1 MAEEDDNPGLD
12 ALLARKAAIE
22 AEQAAEEKLRA
33 DRRAAAKETA
43 DASAATAAAAKET
56 ADASAA
62 ATAAA
67 KETAA
72 ATAATAAG
80 ARETAAA
87 TRDATVAA
95 TDAADASAA
104 MAASQRETAA
114 ATRDAT
120 VASEEGVKARKDLL
134 DILERERDT
143 HKEIRQKAELEL
155 IDMEIA
161 KKLGVGRLELAE
173 KRREV
178 QGKIYEDLQ
187 QQNKDKLKQDILDAK
202 GDTAAIA
209 AAEKI
214 YYAEQKILLLK
225 QRGNEAQAEG
235 AQSAQDMAARYLGLS
250 KDGGKMFDNL
260 GDKAMGFVSE
270 LGEMLTISNIAAA
283 GLTKIVEASIALAI
297 EQDAASVA
305 FNKAT
310 GQAGAYNAQIRG
322 LERGMVNAGVSS
334 AEAGQAFTDLFTTVT
349 DFSNMSKST
358 QTELATTVAMLNE
371 LGVSSSESAQ
381 SIQFL
386 TKVMGKSTTQA
397 AEQTR
402 ELFAFA
408 QELGVSAAGMSADF
422 IKMQPRIAALGDTGV
437 QAFKDLQAQAKA
449 TGMSFD
455 SLLAITDKFDTFA
468 GAADQ
473 VGKLNAVMGGPF
485 LNTLEMVTA
494 TDPAERMRKLSEGIN
509 ASGLSFDQMSYYQ
522 KKAMTSAAGLNSEME
537 LAMLMS
543 GKLEDA
549 RGPVKTQADLEDLAA
564 QTAEFNTIFEEMKQ
578 FGMSLA
584 ISFGPIVGFLKNIVD
599 YLTESGPLLKIV
611 IGALVGMAVAAA
623 LVGGAITA
631 VAAGFVAM
639 AIARALFDGG
649 TTMVRGAIIAGA
661 IIGGGVMMMGDA
673 ATDDGSTKSGKGYA
687 KGGIVSG
694 IDPPLVMVGERGPEM
709 VTLPKGSH
717 FAAGTSASPEGMA
730 MVGERGPE
738 MVSLP
743 KGSQVAANGSA
754 AFNQQTAQPA
764 ATGGSSA
771 SSAPPVVNVTVKL
784 GDQELKQL
792 VQSVEVKPYVNG
804 KKSKLYD
811 SMMTGVSQEIMKTA

>member
-1 MAEEDDNPGLD
+1 MGTPEEDAAELE

-22 AEQAAEEKLRA
+22 EAQAAEEKLRA
-33 DRRAAAKETA
+33 TK
-43 DASAATAAAAKET
+43 AAAAKEA
-56 ADASAA
+56 AD
-62 ATAAA
+62 AA
-67 KETAA
+67 KEAA
-72 ATAATAAG
+72 ASTKEAAELAA
-80 ARETAAA
+80 AAAEATRET
-87 TRDATVAA
+87 TDATKA
-95 TDAADASAA
+95 T
-104 MAASQRETAA
+104 
-114 ATRDAT
+114 T
-120 VASEEGVKARKDLL
+120 VASEDGVKARKELL

-143 HKEIRQKAELEL
+143 HKQIRQKAELEL

-161 KKLGVGRLELAE
+161 KKLGVRRLELAE

-178 QGKIYEDLQ
+178 QGKIYEELQ
-187 QQNKDKLKQDILDAK
+187 EQNKDQLKQDILDAK
-202 GDTAAIA
+202 GDEKKIKD
-209 AAEKI
+209 AEKR

-235 AQSAQDMAARYLGLS
+235 AQSAKDMAGRFLGLS

-260 GDKAMGFVSE
+260 GDKAFGFVE
-270 LGEMLTISNIAAA
+270 EMGEMISISNLAEA
-283 GLTKIVEASIALAI
+283 GLTKIMEVSVALADA
-297 EQDAASVA
+297 QDAATVA

-310 GQAGAYNAQIRG
+310 GQAGEYNAQIRG

-334 AEAGQAFTDLFTTVT
+334 AEASQTFQDLFTTVT

-358 QTELATTVAMLNE
+358 QTELATTVALLSE

-386 TKVMGKSTTQA
+386 TKVMGQSTEQA
-397 AEQTR
+397 AAQTR
-402 ELFAFA
+402 EVFAFA

-422 IKMQPRIAALGDTGV
+422 IKMQPKIAALGDSGV

-549 RGPVKTQADLEDLAA
+549 RGPVKSQADLEDLAA

-584 ISFGPIVGFLKNIVD
+584 ISFGPVVGFLKDMVD
-599 YLTESGPLLKIV
+599 KLTAIAPLIKIV
-611 IGALVGMAVAAA
+611 VAALAGMAVVTGV
-623 LVGGAITA
+623 LSSI
-631 VAAGFVAM
+631 AAGFVAI
-639 AIARALFDGG
+639 AIARALVDGG
-649 TTMVRGAIIAGA
+649 GTMLKGALVAGA
-661 IIGGGVMMMGDA
+661 VLGGGLAAISMMG
-673 ATDDGSTKSGKGYA
+673 TDDGSTKSGKGYA
-687 KGGIVSG
+687 KGGITSG

-709 VTLPKGSH
+709 VTLPKGSQ
-717 FAAGTSASPEGMA
+717 FAAGTGASPEGMA
-730 MVGERGPE
+730 MVGEKGPE

-754 AFNQQTAQPA
+754 AFNRQTAQPA
-764 ATGGSSA
+764 AAGGSA
-771 SSAPPVVNVTVKL
+771 AASAPPVVNVTVKL

-792 VQSVEVKPYVNG
+792 VQSVEVQPYVNG
-804 KKSKLYD
+804 QKSKLYD
-811 SMMTGVSQEIMKTA
+811 SMMTGVSQEIMKNA

>member
-1 MAEEDDNPGLD
+1 MATQEEID

-22 AEQAAEEKLRA
+22 EAQEAEEKLRA
-33 DRRAAAKETA
+33 TI
-43 DASAATAAAAKET
+43 AAAAKEA
-56 ADASAA
+56 AD
-62 ATAAA
+62 AA
-67 KETAA
+67 KEAA
-72 ATAATAAG
+72 ASTKEAAELAA
-80 ARETAAA
+80 AAAEATRET
-87 TRDATVAA
+87 TDATKA
-95 TDAADASAA
+95 T
-104 MAASQRETAA
+104 
-114 ATRDAT
+114 T
-120 VASEEGVKARKDLL
+120 VASEDGVKARKELL

-143 HKEIRQKAELEL
+143 HKQIRQKAELEL

-161 KKLGVGRLELAE
+161 KKLGIRRLELAA

-178 QGKIYEDLQ
+178 QGKIYEEAQ
-187 QQNKDKLKQDILDAK
+187 EQNKDNLKAAILEAK
-202 GDTAAIA
+202 GDEDMIA
-209 AAEKI
+209 SAKKK

-235 AQSAQDMAARYLGLS
+235 AQSAKDMAGRFLGLS

-260 GDKAMGFVSE
+260 GDKAFGFVE
-270 LGEMLTISNIAAA
+270 EMGEMLTISNLAEA
-283 GLTKIVEASIALAI
+283 GLTKIMEVSVALADA
-297 EQDAASVA
+297 QDAATVA

-310 GQAGAYNAQIRG
+310 GQAGEYNAQIRG

-334 AEAGQAFTDLFTTVT
+334 AEASQTFQDLFTTVT

-358 QTELATTVAMLNE
+358 QNELATTVALLSE

-386 TKVMGKSTTQA
+386 TKVMGQSTEQA
-397 AEQTR
+397 AAQTR
-402 ELFAFA
+402 EVFAFA

-422 IKMQPRIAALGDTGV
+422 IKMQPKIAALGDSGV

-549 RGPVKTQADLEDLAA
+549 RGPVKSQADLEDLAA

-584 ISFGPIVGFLKNIVD
+584 ISFGPVVGFLKDMVD
-599 YLTESGPLLKIV
+599 KLTVIAPLIKV
-611 IGALVGMAVAAA
+611 VVAALAGMAVVTGI
-623 LVGGAITA
+623 LSSI
-631 VAAGFVAM
+631 AAGFVAM

-649 TTMVRGAIIAGA
+649 GAMLKGA
-661 IIGGGVMMMGDA
+661 LITGAVLGGGA
-673 ATDDGSTKSGKGYA
+673 AILSMAGTDDGSTKSGKGFA
-687 KGGIVSG
+687 KGGVTPG
-694 IDPPLVMVGERGPEM
+694 GP
-709 VTLPKGSH
+709 V
-717 FAAGTSASPEGMA
+717 

-754 AFNQQTAQPA
+754 AFNQQTAPPA
-764 ATGGSSA
+764 ATGGSA
-771 SSAPPVVNVTVKL
+771 APSAPPVVNVTVKL

-792 VQSVEVKPYVNG
+792 VQSVEVQPYVNG
-804 KKSKLYD
+804 QKSKLYD
-811 SMMTGVSQEIMKTA
+811 SMMTGVSQEIMKNA